1 MISKFKFIFSLI
13 FILLVSMETY
23 SQTITLTPIGTQ
35 DMSGIPVTV
44 QHQIT
49 TANGVT
55 SVKVF
60 RTHFG
65 NGNTS
70 QYQNWPMSRSEM
82 DRCFSTA
89 WSATTRPT

>member
-35 DMSGIPVTV
+35 DMSGIPVIV
-44 QHQIT
+44 EHQVT
-49 TANGVT
+49 TGNGTT
-55 SVKVF
+55 SVRIF

-70 QYQNWPMSRSEM
+70 QYQNWPMSVKIYLI
-82 DRCFSTA
+82 TY
-89 WSATTRPT
+89 